1 MRASFLLP
9 ALLLGFAVP
18 TACQAPKGKFQPI
31 LKITPK
37 APKVAPG
44 ATVSFSAQINYEP
57 DGPRYPRQPV
67 KWSVVEGEKG
77 GTITRTGL
85 YTAPA
90 LEGVF
95 HVRAERE
102 DFPGVFAEA
111 EVTVRA
117 PR

>member
-1 MRASFLLP
+1 MRVPILLP
-9 ALLLGFAVP
+9 ALLLGLAMP

-44 ATVSFSAQINYEP
+44 ATITFSAAINYEP

-67 KWSVVEGEKG
+67 RWSVVEGDKG
-77 GTITRTGL
+77 GTITRAGL
-85 YTAPA
+85 YTAPG
-90 LEGVF
+90 LEGVY

-102 DFPGVFAEA
+102 DFPGIAAEA
-111 EVTVRA
+111 EVTVKAQR
-117 PR
+117 

>member
-1 MRASFLLP
+1 MRP
-9 ALLLGFAVP
+9 ALLLAALMALPPLPAG
-18 TACQAPKGKFQPI
+18 QATKGKFQPI

-44 ATVSFSAQINYEP
+44 GTVSFSATINYEP

-67 KWSVVEGEKG
+67 KWSVVEGDKG
-77 GTITRTGL
+77 GTITPAGL
-85 YTAPA
+85 YTAPP

-102 DFPGVFAEA
+102 DFPGVSAEA
-111 EVTVRA
+111 TVTVKAR
-117 PR
+117 P

>member
-1 MRASFLLP
+1 MRVPILLP
-9 ALLLGFAVP
+9 ALLLGLAMP
-18 TACQAPKGKFQPI
+18 TACQAPRGKFQPI

-44 ATVSFSAQINYEP
+44 ATVSFSAEINYEP

-85 YTAPA
+85 YTAPG
-90 LEGVF
+90 LEGVY

-102 DFPGVFAEA
+102 DFPGVSAEA
-111 EVTVRA
+111 EVTVKALR
-117 PR
+117 

>member
-1 MRASFLLP
+1 MRVSLLLP
-9 ALLLGFAVP
+9 ALLLGLAMP
-18 TACQAPKGKFQPI
+18 SACQAPKGKFQPI

-37 APKVAPG
+37 APRVAPG
-44 ATVSFSAQINYEP
+44 GTVSFSAQINYEP

-67 KWSVVEGEKG
+67 KWLVVEGDKG

-85 YTAPA
+85 YTAPG
-90 LEGVF
+90 LEGVY

-111 EVTVRA
+111 TVTVKA
-117 PR
+117 QP

>member
-1 MRASFLLP
+1 MRSSLVLP
-9 ALLLGFAVP
+9 ALVFGLAMP
-18 TACQAPKGKFQPI
+18 SACQAPRGKFQPV

-44 ATVSFSAQINYEP
+44 ATVSFSASINYEP

-67 KWSVVEGEKG
+67 KWSVVEGDKG
-77 GTITRTGL
+77 GSITRAGL
-85 YTAPA
+85 YTAPG

-111 EVTVRA
+111 TVTVKAR
-117 PR
+117 P